1 MFRKTLLLGA
11 LALSALTAQAAVTFS
26 VTPTTFT
33 PGAGYNDD
41 GNGPNPGDTFLGV
54 TFAASNLPSNFV
66 LNNPGDSQTFNVG
79 VITLEE
85 RNITSGETDD
95 LGVTVTFAFSS
106 PLVGNQIVTANGTA
120 VVGRV
125 PDNPLD
131 LTFSW
136 TPVVVNF
143 GTGGSFS
150 LTLDSLQ
157 FFDQGALTQT
167 ATIQLR
173 TASAAVPEPGS
184 LALVG
189 LGLVGFGALRRRR

>member
-1 MFRKTLLLGA
+1 MLRKTLLLGA

-33 PGAGYNDD
+33 PGAGYGDD
-41 GNGPNPGDTFLGV
+41 GNGPNPGDTLLGV